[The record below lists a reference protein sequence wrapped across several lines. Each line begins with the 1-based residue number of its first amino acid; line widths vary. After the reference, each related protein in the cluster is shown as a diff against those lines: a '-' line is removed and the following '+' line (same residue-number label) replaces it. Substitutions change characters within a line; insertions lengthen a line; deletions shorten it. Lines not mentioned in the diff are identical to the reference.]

1 MRPFDQAFSH
11 GCTEYELVSRPY
23 YRSTRTVTMC
33 ACSYVHAYVLSQNP
47 ISTDDEASD
56 LEACRMLTANA
67 KNLTSVISEALNCT
81 QSATIRVTE
90 ATRKELGL
98 STGGGTNLG
107 EDLFVIRKVNN
118 YSIMLFKHTERNL
131 N

>member
-1 MRPFDQAFSH
+1 
-11 GCTEYELVSRPY
+11 
-23 YRSTRTVTMC
+23 MC
-33 ACSYVHAYVLSQNP
+33 SNVHAHVLSQNP
-47 ISTDDEASD
+47 ISTDEASD

-98 STGGGTNLG
+98 STGGGNKFGRRPLCHKKG
-107 EDLFVIRKVNN
+107 K
-118 YSIMLFKHTERNL
+118 
-131 N
+131 